1 MLHNK
6 KKMFILSLLY
16 ILLFVLCF
24 KLKQIKR
31 LIFGMNKIFPSPY
44 PIGPLYPPL
53 TLPSL
58 FPEGALWEGYVT
70 YFYLYIK
77 TLKH

>member
-1 MLHNK
+1 
-6 KKMFILSLLY
+6 
-16 ILLFVLCF
+16 
-24 KLKQIKR
+24 
-31 LIFGMNKIFPSPY
+31 MNKIFPSPY